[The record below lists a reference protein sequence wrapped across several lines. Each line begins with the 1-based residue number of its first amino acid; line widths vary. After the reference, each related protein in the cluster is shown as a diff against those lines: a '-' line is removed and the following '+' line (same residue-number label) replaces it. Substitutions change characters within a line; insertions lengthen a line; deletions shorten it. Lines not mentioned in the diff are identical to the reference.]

1 MWGAYGVYPV
11 FRTLNQQMN
20 TFSLMLEYCFRYS
33 MNGAMPPA
41 DGPVVTVPISY
52 AYWLSTGAPIGAQ
65 LVGRG
70 YRVVPEPAGGVDV
83 ARGES
88 VFATHCQ
95 MCHGA
100 DGEGLKGGDAWIFPP
115 LWGSQSYGAGA
126 GMHKVPITAAFIKTK
141 MPYKH
146 GNTLTD
152 LQAWDVAAYVNSKPR
167 RKDPGLPR

>member
-70 YRVVPEPAGGVDV
+70 YRVVPEPAGGVDLAQPEV
-83 ARGES
+83 E
-88 VFATHCQ
+88 
-95 MCHGA
+95 
-100 DGEGLKGGDAWIFPP
+100 EGRRRQQLHASFGLGR
-115 LWGSQSYGAGA
+115 
-126 GMHKVPITAAFIKTK
+126 
-141 MPYKH
+141 
-146 GNTLTD
+146 
-152 LQAWDVAAYVNSKPR
+152 PR
-167 RKDPGLPR
+167 HL